1 MDTKA
6 ANRSRN
12 GPSGSSPL
20 GPDVRPN
27 PNANATGAH
36 SNGHDSVVGA
46 ENPRIWVINN
56 QTATTVRSRF
66 YKSVLLGVS
75 CAVQLLIAGEVL
87 AIFGPLTFAAF
98 AVGAVICASISAQ
111 EMGALLSAID
121 MRATR
126 LKEALWGQV
135 GEPQIGE
142 PQIGNPAEDETEKEP
157 PSRNAQGR
165 KAPSLGPKS

>member
-1 MDTKA
+1 
-6 ANRSRN
+6 
-12 GPSGSSPL
+12 L

-27 PNANATGAH
+27 PKAKATGANA
-36 SNGHDSVVGA
+36 NGHEPVVGA

-87 AIFGPLTFAAF
+87 ALFGPLTFVAF
-98 AVGAVICASISAQ
+98 ALGAVICASISAQ

-126 LKEALWGQV
+126 LKEALWGPV

-142 PQIGNPAEDETEKEP
+142 PAESDSENKAPT
-157 PSRNAQGR
+157 RNSQGR